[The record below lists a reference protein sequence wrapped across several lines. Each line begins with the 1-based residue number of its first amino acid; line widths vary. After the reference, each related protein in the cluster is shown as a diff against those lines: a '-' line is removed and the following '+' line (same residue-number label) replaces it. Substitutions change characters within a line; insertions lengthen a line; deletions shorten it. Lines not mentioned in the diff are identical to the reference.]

1 MARISA
7 VLEYASFFPK
17 YTYILPGCGLAK
29 IWLVKKNVY
38 IDLIKE
44 N

>member
-1 MARISA
+1 VAIQLYQESEDKMARISA

-29 IWLVKKNVY
+29 I
-38 IDLIKE
+38 
-44 N
+44 